1 MIDNFMVEQEKQ
13 KAMHRVWNLEETMRV
28 LWSKLQVSQAAI
40 GVQVEG
46 DLFNPSPAIL
56 SDMETIIRKMKHT
69 ALLMDGEKR
78 TLQVLKN
85 TLSYMEA

>member
-1 MIDNFMVEQEKQ
+1 MIDSFMVEQEKE

-28 LWSKLQVSQAAI
+28 LWRKLQVSQAAVN
-40 GVQVEG
+40 VQIEG
-46 DLFNPSPAIL
+46 DLFSPSPAIL
-56 SDMETIIRKMKHT
+56 SDMEKIIVNMKHT
-69 ALLMDGEKR
+69 AMMMDGEKR